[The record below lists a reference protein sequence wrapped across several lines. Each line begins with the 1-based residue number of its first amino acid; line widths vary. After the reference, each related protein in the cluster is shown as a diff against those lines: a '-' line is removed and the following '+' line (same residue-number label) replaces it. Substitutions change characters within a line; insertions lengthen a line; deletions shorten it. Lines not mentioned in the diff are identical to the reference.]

1 MARRK
6 KYAGRRRHPSSHA
19 KCASPMQS
27 ASPMK
32 YINKNETDLSD
43 GIQAGAF
50 RDPETDKINVGNMGK
65 AAGAAGLA
73 GLAGGAIGMIAG
85 GPVGLLAGAAVGA
98 KKLKEARNAKIY
110 NEGHEEADIASM
122 EDLSF

>member
-6 KYAGRRRHPSSHA
+6 KYAGRRRHPSSRA
-19 KCASPMQS
+19 KC

-50 RDPETDKINVGNMGK
+50 RDPETDKLNVDNMGK
-65 AAGAAGLA
+65 AAGATGLA
-73 GLAGGAIGMIAG
+73 GLAGSAIGMIAG
-85 GPVGLLAGAAVGA
+85 GPIGLLVGAAVGA
-98 KKLKEARNAKIY
+98 KKLKEAKNAKIY
-110 NEGHEEADIASM
+110 NEGHEEADITSM